1 MKELSIPDWTLNTQG
16 QQQLKLHFIPL
27 YWKDNQDLELKQ
39 VHKDLFYQK
48 RKTNIQEKRGSHSA
62 QLVTHRSN
70 YHPF

>member
-39 VHKDLFYQK
+39 VHKDL
-48 RKTNIQEKRGSHSA
+48 
-62 QLVTHRSN
+62 
-70 YHPF
+70 